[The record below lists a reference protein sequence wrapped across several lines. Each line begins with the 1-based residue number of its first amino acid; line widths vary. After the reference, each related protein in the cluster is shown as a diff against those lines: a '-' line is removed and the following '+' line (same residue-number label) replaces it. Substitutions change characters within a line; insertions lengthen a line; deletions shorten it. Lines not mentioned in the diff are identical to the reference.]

1 MSSARRRALTARL
14 VRQQRRTAR
23 LRKVRAVGGLTVGV
37 FAVATVVLPALLAS
51 GAARAWVPLALVV
64 LWAVFAVVAV
74 RTLGAAVRASVE
86 RERAIRSDLAA
97 IETARQ
103 APARTAGAVI
113 DAAAAAA
120 YRALDSADALAAA
133 ATDGLRSL
141 TRRRRRRRCA
151 PYRRPASSSYRR
163 MTDPYDDY
171 WPTIP
176 VMMLPFIL

>member
-14 VRQQRRTAR
+14 ARQQRRTAR

-51 GAARAWVPLALVV
+51 GAARAWVPLVLAV
-64 LWAVFAVVAV
+64 LWTVFAVVAF
-74 RTLGAAVRASVE
+74 RPLGAAVRASVE
-86 RERAIRSDLAA
+86 RERAIRRDLAA
-97 IETARQ
+97 IETARR
-103 APARTAGAVI
+103 APARAAGAVI

-141 TRRRRRRRCA
+141 TRRRRRRCA
-151 PYRRPASSSYRR
+151 PHRRPASSSYRR
-163 MTDPYDDY
+163 TTDPYDDY